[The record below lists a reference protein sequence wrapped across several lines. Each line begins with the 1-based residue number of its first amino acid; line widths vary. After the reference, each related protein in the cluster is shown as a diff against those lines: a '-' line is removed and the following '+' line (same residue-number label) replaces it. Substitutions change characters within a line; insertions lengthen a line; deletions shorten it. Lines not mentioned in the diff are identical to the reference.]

1 MSGTVGLAII
11 GAGPA
16 GMSAA
21 IAARKHGADVLVL
34 DEQAA
39 PGGQIYRNVETVT
52 AERPET
58 AQVLGRDYTAGAA
71 LVRAFRKCGAE
82 YSPRTSV
89 WELSPA
95 ARREDARA
103 PLEIGILRGGGAEI
117 VRAHCVIVA
126 SGAQE
131 RAVPGP
137 GATLPGV
144 MGAGGAQSLMKSAGL
159 VPGVPVVIAGSGPL
173 VYLVAWQLVRAGAPV
188 RAVLLTMPDG
198 WMGRA
203 AGTLPEA
210 LAMPGALFK
219 GIGWRRALT
228 RKFHRFP
235 AAGADLTAFAALN
248 TARVLDVPTG
258 TPARP
263 DSRSPCEISHLR
275 TLASR
280 IGEISGLT
288 ARGVQVMPARDLVI
302 EGRNQVESVRF
313 RHRGR
318 EHSIPASLVLL
329 HEGVIPNAHLTL
341 AAGLDHAWDGRQHAF
356 RPVIDAWGR
365 TSEPGVL
372 VAGDGARILGAE
384 AAVET
389 GRIAGFEAAYRLGRI
404 GAHQRDALARP
415 HRAALA
421 RHRRFREF
429 LDLTF
434 EPGPASR
441 RPSDPTVTVCR
452 CEEVTVA
459 EIERVIGTG
468 CPGPNQAKAFTR
480 CGMGPCQGRM
490 CATVV
495 SEIFAERQHI
505 GVGAVGH
512 CRIRPPVKPV
522 TVGELAG
529 LEEAGAAPVDRLS
542 TPIGPKQTPA

>member
-1 MSGTVGLAII
+1 MPRGAMSGVVGLAII

-21 IAARKHGADVLVL
+21 IAAREHGADVLVL

-58 AQVLGRDYTAGAA
+58 ARVLGGDYAAGAA
-71 LVRAFRKCGAE
+71 LVRAFRGCGAE

-89 WELSPA
+89 WEVSTV

-103 PLEIGILRGGGAEI
+103 PLEIGILRDGVAEI

-131 RAVPGP
+131 RAVPVP

-144 MGAGGAQSLMKSAGL
+144 MGAGGAQSLLKGSGL
-159 VPGVPVVIAGSGPL
+159 VPDVPVVTAGSGPL
-173 VYLVAWQLVRAGAPV
+173 VYLVAWQLVRAGATV
-188 RAVLLTMPDG
+188 RAVLLTTPTG

-219 GIGWRRALT
+219 GVGWRR
-228 RKFHRFP
+228 
-235 AAGADLTAFAALN
+235 
-248 TARVLDVPTG
+248 VL
-258 TPARP
+258 A
-263 DSRSPCEISHLR
+263 
-275 TLASR
+275 
-280 IGEISGLT
+280 
-288 ARGVQVMPARDLVI
+288 ARGVEVVQAGDLAI
-302 EGRNQVESVRF
+302 EGRERVESVRF
-313 RHRGR
+313 RNRGR
-318 EHSIPASLVLL
+318 ERSMRTSLVLL

-341 AAGLDHAWDGRQHAF
+341 AAQLNHVWDTRQHAF
-356 RPVIDAWGR
+356 RPAVDEWGG

-389 GRIAGFEAAYRLGRI
+389 GRIAALEAGYRLGRI
-404 GAHQRDALARP
+404 RVQQRDVLARP
-415 HRAALA
+415 HRILLA

-434 EPGPASR
+434 EPGLAAR
-441 RPSDPTVTVCR
+441 RPSDPAVTVCR
-452 CEEVTVA
+452 CEEVTVG
-459 EIERVIGTG
+459 EIERVIADG

-490 CATVV
+490 CAVVV
-495 SEIFAERQHI
+495 SEIFAESRHA
-505 GVGAVGH
+505 GVGAIGTY
-512 CRIRPPVKPV
+512 RLRAPVKPV
-522 TVGELAG
+522 TVGEFAG
-529 LEEAGAAPVDRLS
+529 MEGIGSAAVERPG
-542 TPIGPKQTPA
+542 TPIRPKPAPA

>member
-1 MSGTVGLAII
+1 MNETIGLAII

-21 IAARKHGADVLVL
+21 IAAREHGADVLVF

-52 AERPET
+52 TERPET
-58 AQVLGRDYTAGAA
+58 ARVLGRDYAAGAA

-89 WELSPA
+89 WEVSTV

-103 PLEIGILRGGGAEI
+103 PLELGVLRDGVAEI

-131 RAVPGP
+131 RAVPVP

-144 MGAGGAQSLMKSAGL
+144 MGAGGAQSLLKGAGL
-159 VPGVPVVIAGSGPL
+159 VPDVPVVIAGSGPL
-173 VYLVAWQLVRAGAPV
+173 VYLVAWQLVRAGALL
-188 RAVLLTMPDG
+188 RAVLLTMSDG

-210 LAMPGALFK
+210 LVMPGALFK
-219 GIGWRRALT
+219 GVGWWRAL
-228 RKFHRFP
+228 
-235 AAGADLTAFAALN
+235 A
-248 TARVLDVPTG
+248 
-258 TPARP
+258 
-263 DSRSPCEISHLR
+263 
-275 TLASR
+275 
-280 IGEISGLT
+280 
-288 ARGVQVMPARDLVI
+288 ARGVKVMQVRDLAI
-302 EGRNQVESVRF
+302 EGRNWVEAVRF
-313 RHRGR
+313 RYRSR
-318 EHSIPASLVLL
+318 ERSLQASLVLL

-341 AAGLDHAWDGRQHAF
+341 AMQLDHIWDARQHAF
-356 RPVIDAWGR
+356 RPAVDEWRR

-389 GRIAGFEAAYRLGRI
+389 GRIAAFEAAYRLGRI
-404 GAHQRDALARP
+404 RVCQRDVLARP
-415 HRAALA
+415 HRASLA

-434 EPGPASR
+434 EPGPAAR
-441 RPSDPTVTVCR
+441 HPSDPAVTVCR
-452 CEEVTVA
+452 CDEVTVA
-459 EIERVIGTG
+459 EIERVIGDG

-490 CATVV
+490 CGTVV
-495 SEIFAERQHI
+495 SEMFAERRHAD
-505 GVGAVGH
+505 VGAVGH
-512 CRIRPPVKPV
+512 YRIRPPVKSV

-529 LEEAGAAPVDRLS
+529 LEGTGSGPADRPS
-542 TPIGPKQTPA
+542 TPILRLTTPSDPFVEHLLAVPDAGDDTDFERDPSGYRPVEL

>member
-1 MSGTVGLAII
+1 MSPSKSMSGDWDAAVI

-58 AQVLGRDYTAGAA
+58 ARVLGGDYTAGAA

-82 YSPRTSV
+82 YSPHTSV
-89 WELSPA
+89 WEVSTV
-95 ARREDARA
+95 ARREDAKA
-103 PLEIGILRGGGAEI
+103 PLEIGLLRGGVAEI

-131 RAVPGP
+131 RAVPVP

-144 MGAGGAQSLMKSAGL
+144 MGAGGAQSLLKGAGL
-159 VPGVPVVIAGSGPL
+159 VPDVPVVIAGSGPL

-188 RAVLLTMPDG
+188 RAVLLTMPNG

-210 LAMPGALFK
+210 LAMPGALLK
-219 GIGWRRALT
+219 GVGWRRAL
-228 RKFHRFP
+228 
-235 AAGADLTAFAALN
+235 A
-248 TARVLDVPTG
+248 
-258 TPARP
+258 
-263 DSRSPCEISHLR
+263 
-275 TLASR
+275 
-280 IGEISGLT
+280 
-288 ARGVQVMPARDLVI
+288 ARGVPVMSARDLVI
-302 EGRNQVESVRF
+302 EGRHRVESVRF

-318 EHSIPASLVLL
+318 TRSVQASLVLL
-329 HEGVIPNAHLTL
+329 HEGVIPNVHLTL
-341 AAGLDHAWDGRQHAF
+341 AAGLDHTWDGRQHAF
-356 RPVIDAWGR
+356 RPVVDEWGR

-384 AAVET
+384 AAAET
-389 GRIAGFEAAYRLGRI
+389 GRIAALDAAYRLGRI
-404 GAHQRDALARP
+404 GADQRDALAGP
-415 HRAALA
+415 HCAALA

-459 EIERVIGTG
+459 ELERVIADG

-495 SEIFAERQHI
+495 SELFADRQHI

-512 CRIRPPVKPV
+512 YRIRPPVKPV

-529 LEEAGAAPVDRLS
+529 LEGIGVAPVDRPD
-542 TPIGPKQTPA
+542 TPTRPKQAPA